1 MNVRTP
7 FWAAPGRGG
16 IPEPPTWLST
26 TLYVVAVP
34 ALALLWWA
42 LAFLPWQSAGLP
54 TIFGGYGDTGG
65 MRPTL
70 PTSLGDL
77 GVAVFGPVGA
87 SLVVFGLLR
96 RWGLA
101 LLSVSLGFVVSS
113 AVMLTRGVD
122 PLGDLSRAPFYV
134 NPTERTIMLV
144 LIAVSALAGLGI
156 GAVAIGSLQR
166 FGLLGLLAV
175 FPVVSLVTALFLDSR
190 IAHPWLT
197 RSLLVVL
204 LVMIAWPR
212 WSGAALWPPFFV
224 LYWLLT
230 LAMAA
235 VDNGAQTLRN
245 RGGGTSVALVADA
258 MLGVA
263 RSAWRVLLGL
273 SWDIFWPAAVIAALV
288 VGGRV
293 VWRRTGRLGSSP
305 DTPDAPEVGSSEPVR
320 EGR

>member
-1 MNVRTP
+1 MPV
-7 FWAAPGRGG
+7 
-16 IPEPPTWLST
+16 
-26 TLYVVAVP
+26 
-34 ALALLWWA
+34 LALLWWA

-54 TIFGGYGDTGG
+54 TIFESYGVTGG

-87 SLVVFGLLR
+87 SLVVVGLLR

-122 PLGDLSRAPFYV
+122 PLGDLSPAPFYV

-144 LIAVSALAGLGI
+144 LIAVSALAGLAI

-190 IAHPWLT
+190 MAHPWLT

-212 WSGAALWPPFFV
+212 WSGAALWPLFFV

-230 LAMAA
+230 LAMVA
-235 VDNGAQTLRN
+235 VDTGAQTLRH

-273 SWDIFWPAAVIAALV
+273 SWDIFWPPAVIAALV

-305 DTPDAPEVGSSEPVR
+305 DAADAPEVGSSEPVR
-320 EGR
+320 AGR

>member
-1 MNVRTP
+1 MNLRRP
-7 FWAAPGRGG
+7 SWAEPGRVR
-16 IPEPPTWLST
+16 IPAPPTWLST
-26 TLYVVAVP
+26 TLYVLAVP

-54 TIFGGYGDTGG
+54 SIFESYGATGG
-65 MRPTL
+65 SRPTL

-77 GVAVFGPVGA
+77 GVAVFAPVGA
-87 SLVVFGLLR
+87 SLVVVGLLR

-101 LLSVSLGFVVSS
+101 LLSVGLGVVVST
-113 AVMLTRGVD
+113 AVMLSRGGG
-122 PLGDLSRAPFYV
+122 PFGYWSPAPFYV
-134 NPTERTIMLV
+134 NSTERTIMLV
-144 LIAVSALAGLGI
+144 LIAISALAGVGI
-156 GAVAIGSLQR
+156 GVVAIGSLRR

-175 FPVVSLVTALFLDSR
+175 FPVVSLVTALFRDSR
-190 IAHPWLT
+190 TAHPWLT

-204 LVMIAWPR
+204 LVMLAWSR
-212 WSGAALWPPFFV
+212 WSGAALWPLFFV
-224 LYWLLT
+224 LFWLLT

-245 RGGGTSVALVADA
+245 RGGGTTVVAVADA

-288 VGGRV
+288 VAGRI
-293 VWRRTGRLGSSP
+293 VWRRAGRLGVSP
-305 DTPDAPEVGSSEPVR
+305 VTPDAPEVGSAEAVSA
-320 EGR
+320 GR